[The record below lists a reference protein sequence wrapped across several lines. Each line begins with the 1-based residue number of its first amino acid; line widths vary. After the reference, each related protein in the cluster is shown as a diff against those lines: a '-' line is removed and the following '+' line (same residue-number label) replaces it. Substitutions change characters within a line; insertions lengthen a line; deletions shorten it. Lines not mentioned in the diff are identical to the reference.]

1 MLNALKAMLTP
12 AVKPPP
18 APSRPEQETATMT
31 DTYISPAAATAATAA
46 AQQAAAASSA
56 PPAKPAGDIT
66 DVTAPPTVPWHNVLD
81 AEMRTYALKK
91 GYDLTDPMKAFMAS
105 ARGHMEAE
113 KFIGVPPNRLL
124 KLPEDVNDEAGWKA
138 VYQRFGAPVDK
149 NGYDFSQVKF
159 SDGSDLDQSFAE
171 FMRTKAFELHLPTTS
186 AAALSQAF
194 VGFMEEGDK
203 RESEAMAQKLT
214 EEKAQL
220 QKDWGNNYEYNRQT
234 AVQGAQKL
242 KVTAEDVATLEKAV
256 GYSRVMEIFRKV
268 GAGTTEDSYISGKQG
283 GEFMTT
289 QQTAQTRLNE
299 LMANPQWQ
307 GRFLQNEPEA
317 RREFEQLTRLISD
330 YKEEA
335 A

>member
-1 MLNALKAMLTP
+1 
-12 AVKPPP
+12 
-18 APSRPEQETATMT
+18 
-31 DTYISPAAATAATAA
+31 
-46 AQQAAAASSA
+46 
-56 PPAKPAGDIT
+56 
-66 DVTAPPTVPWHNVLD
+66 
-81 AEMRTYALKK
+81 
-91 GYDLTDPMKAFMAS
+91 
-105 ARGHMEAE
+105 
-113 KFIGVPPNRLL
+113 
-124 KLPEDVNDEAGWKA
+124 
-138 VYQRFGAPVDK
+138 
-149 NGYDFSQVKF
+149 
-159 SDGSDLDQSFAE
+159 
-171 FMRTKAFELHLPTTS
+171 MRTKAFEPHLPTTS